1 MRLGRYGLN
10 EVDDVEDVASDIEV
24 DIEVDIDVDIDV
36 DDVDDVYGLWFQCV
50 GGCVWFFKNF
60 PSPPDDEKAD
70 NLELVILKK
79 KSIKNKKNVTS
90 GQGKNLQIVDLV
102 K

>member
-24 DIEVDIDVDIDV
+24 DIEVDIDVDIEV
-36 DDVDDVYGLWFQCV
+36 DDVDDVYGLWLQCV

-70 NLELVILKK
+70 NLELVI
-79 KSIKNKKNVTS
+79 
-90 GQGKNLQIVDLV
+90 
-102 K
+102 

>member
-36 DDVDDVYGLWFQCV
+36 DDVDDVYGL
-50 GGCVWFFKNF
+50 
-60 PSPPDDEKAD
+60 
-70 NLELVILKK
+70 
-79 KSIKNKKNVTS
+79 
-90 GQGKNLQIVDLV
+90 
-102 K
+102 

>member
-24 DIEVDIDVDIDV
+24 DIEVDIDVDIEV
-36 DDVDDVYGLWFQCV
+36 DDVDDVYGSVCFL
-50 GGCVWFFKNF
+50 
-60 PSPPDDEKAD
+60 KAD

-79 KSIKNKKNVTS
+79 RVSKIKRM
-90 GQGKNLQIVDLV
+90 
-102 K
+102 

>member
-1 MRLGRYGLN
+1 MN

-79 KSIKNKKNVTS
+79 RVSKIKRM
-90 GQGKNLQIVDLV
+90 
-102 K
+102 